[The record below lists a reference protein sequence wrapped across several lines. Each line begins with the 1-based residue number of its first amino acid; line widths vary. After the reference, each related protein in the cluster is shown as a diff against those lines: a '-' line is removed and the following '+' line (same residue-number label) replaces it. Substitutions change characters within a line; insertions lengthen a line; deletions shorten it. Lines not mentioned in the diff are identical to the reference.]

1 MQLDVIER
9 YLPLYGQA
17 ALVTLQIS
25 LLGIVLALAVGLVGA
40 LLREA
45 RVPVLSQLV
54 VAYVEV
60 ARNTPLIVQLF
71 FIYFGLPK
79 AGLLLSATTSAVV
92 GLAFLGGAYMTEAFR
107 SGLESVGRI
116 QWESAT
122 SLGMRRGQVLRHVV
136 VPQAVSRCMPALVAN
151 TIFLVKETSVVSV
164 VALPDL
170 VFRAKELIGR
180 EYNTPE
186 ALVLLVA
193 FYLLILLP
201 VSLLGR
207 WLEGRVRH
215 AEFGN

>member
-1 MQLDVIER
+1 MDPEVLPR

-25 LLGIVLALAVGLVGA
+25 LLGTVLALAVGLAGA
-40 LLREA
+40 LLRHA
-45 RVPVLSQLV
+45 RIPVLSQLV
-54 VAYVEV
+54 AAYVEV

-79 AGLLLSATTSAVV
+79 AGLVLSATTSAVM
-92 GLAFLGGAYMTEAFR
+92 GLGFLGGAYMTEAFR

-116 QWESAT
+116 QFESAT
-122 SLGMRRGQVLRHVV
+122 SLGMRPAQVMRRVV
-136 VPQAVSRCMPALVAN
+136 VPQALSRCMPALVAN
-151 TIFLVKETSVVSV
+151 VVFLVKETSVVSV

-186 ALVLLVA
+186 ALALLVA

-207 WLEGRVRH
+207 WLEGRLRH